1 MSTGSVID
9 QELTDLVERPAE
21 SASAFIR
28 GDIRRYLT
36 LIRHADGYTLMAP
49 FGGGAPTRI

>member
-9 QELTDLVERPAE
+9 QELTGLAGRPAE

-28 GDIRRYLT
+28 ADIRRYLT

-49 FGGGAPTRI
+49 FGGGAPMRI